1 VSSAA
6 ASAGGVASERGAATG
21 PAWLARLLR
30 PWHWLESSFT
40 SVALLAMVLLPIA
53 EMVVRLVAQRGIPGS
68 GPFVQHLTL
77 WVGFLGAALAAREN
91 KLLALATGKLIPEG
105 RWRDASRV
113 FTGLVGAAVS
123 TLLAWASWE
132 LVSIERE
139 GGSEIALGVGVW
151 IGQLVLPLAF
161 GILALRLAWRSSE
174 AWWGRG
180 IASLGVI
187 LGTVVARQPE
197 LLDGRPALPGLVVLL
212 VATVLGGPIFV
223 AIGGAAL
230 VLFLADGIPAAAIPV
245 ETYRLSVSQYL
256 AAIPLFTLTGFL
268 LAEGKAS
275 ERLLEVFRGLFG
287 WIPGGTAVVCAM
299 LCAFF
304 TVFTGGSGVTILA
317 LGGLLLQA
325 LIADRYRDRFSVGL
339 LTASGSLGLLLP
351 PALPLILFGIVAE
364 ISIEELFIG
373 GILPGILLVVL
384 IAAWGMREGILSGAR
399 RTPFELPRAARAL
412 WRSKWELLLPV
423 FVVVAFLG
431 GYATLVEVAA
441 LAAFFAFVIQCVI
454 HRDVPFR
461 GLPKVLHECA
471 VLVGGVLIILGVAM
485 GLTSYL
491 VDAQVAQSVLE
502 LVRDNI
508 ESKLVFLLCLNLFLL
523 VVGCLMDIFSAT
535 VVVVPLILPLGAA
548 FGIHPVHLGIIFIA
562 NLELGYLTP
571 PVGLNLFLASYRFNR
586 PLLEVYRASLPALL
600 ILGVGVLLIT
610 YVPWLTLGILE
621 WLGRV

>member
-1 VSSAA
+1 
-6 ASAGGVASERGAATG
+6 
-21 PAWLARLLR
+21 
-30 PWHWLESSFT
+30 
-40 SVALLAMVLLPIA
+40 
-53 EMVVRLVAQRGIPGS
+53 
-68 GPFVQHLTL
+68 
-77 WVGFLGAALAAREN
+77 
-91 KLLALATGKLIPEG
+91 
-105 RWRDASRV
+105 V

-123 TLLAWASWE
+123 IVLARASWE
-132 LVSIERE
+132 LVAIERE
-139 GGSEIALGVGVW
+139 GAAEIALGVEIW
-151 IGQLVLPLAF
+151 MGQLVLPLAF
-161 GILALRLAWRSSE
+161 GLLAVRLAWHASQQ
-174 AWWGRG
+174 WWGRG
-180 IASLGVI
+180 IAGVGLLI
-187 LGTVVARQPE
+187 GWWIALHPE
-197 LLDGRPALPGLVVLL
+197 VLDGKSALPGLIVLL
-212 VATVLGGPIFV
+212 IATVLGGPIFV
-223 AIGGAAL
+223 AIGGAAV
-230 VLFLADGIPAAAIPV
+230 VLFLSDGIPVAAIPV
-245 ETYRLSVSQYL
+245 ETYRLAVSPTL

-275 ERLLEVFRGLFG
+275 ERLLDVFRGVFG
-287 WIPGGTAVVCAM
+287 WIPGGTAVVCAL

-304 TVFTGGSGVTILA
+304 TIFTGGSGVTILA

-325 LIADRYRDRFSVGL
+325 LLADGYRDRFSVGL

-364 ISIEELFIG
+364 ISIEDLFIG
-373 GILPGILLVVL
+373 GILPGFLLVGL
-384 IAAWGMREGILSGAR
+384 IGAWGMRQGIVAGAR
-399 RTPFELPRAARAL
+399 RSQFEANRAVRAL
-412 WRSKWELLLPV
+412 WRAKWELMLPV
-423 FVVVAFLG
+423 FIVIAFLG
-431 GYATLVEVAA
+431 GYATLVEVSAM
-441 LAAFFAFVIQCVI
+441 AAFYAFVVQCFI
-454 HRDVPFR
+454 HRDVSLTKE
-461 GLPKVLHECA
+461 LPGVLHQCA

-491 VDAQVAQSVLE
+491 VDAQVAQSILD

-586 PLLEVYRASLPALL
+586 PLLEVYRASLPALF